1 MKKTL
6 FFIAVA
12 MTMFQMN
19 AQDQGGKYLEKTSK
33 YVGKPFVFSNRGET
47 EAIEK
52 MVAAYNNLDVKT
64 ILTLTADKV
73 KITDFDG
80 NKIEMTSKDWEAYID
95 SYKSLNWE
103 VTAILPIRIKDTDP
117 SSGVI
122 VFSKET
128 RVGKDGSIWKKELV
142 ELFYFN
148 LDMKINSIVQYY
160 QDVK

>member
-33 YVGKPFVFSNRGET
+33 YAGKPFVFSNRGET

-128 RVGKDGSIWKKELV
+128 RVGKDGKVWKKELA